1 MIRRWVI
8 SLEDKIT
15 LSVYHK
21 RGMKNMNKLH
31 ALRKSRGVTLEQI
44 SDETDI
50 SVSSL
55 SRYEKGERN
64 PKINTIRT
72 LAEYFGVSSDY
83 LEGRVNSEFDIENV
97 GEIIR
102 QLRRANKISQTKLS
116 KILNIGG
123 NSTMSQY
130 ETNKRTPNI
139 KELNRIL
146 NYFGK
151 QLKVVDID
159 DKEI

>member
-1 MIRRWVI
+1 
-8 SLEDKIT
+8 
-15 LSVYHK
+15 
-21 RGMKNMNKLH
+21 MNKLH
-31 ALRKSRGVTLEQI
+31 ALRKAKGITLEQL

-50 SVSSL
+50 SFSAL
-55 SRYEKGERN
+55 SAYERGTRN

-83 LEGRVNSEFDIENV
+83 LEGR
-97 GEIIR
+97 
-102 QLRRANKISQTKLS
+102 
-116 KILNIGG
+116 
-123 NSTMSQY
+123 Y
-130 ETNKRTPNI
+130 ETQYIIKDATDIGNI
-139 KELNRIL
+139 IYELRSKSGLSQLQVANDLKIPVSTFSRYEISVREPKLQKINEIL

>member
-1 MIRRWVI
+1 
-8 SLEDKIT
+8 
-15 LSVYHK
+15 
-21 RGMKNMNKLH
+21 MKNMNKLH
-31 ALRKSRGVTLEQI
+31 ALRKAKGITLEQL

-50 SVSSL
+50 SFSAL
-55 SRYEKGERN
+55 SAYERGTRN

-83 LEGRVNSEFDIENV
+83 LEGR
-97 GEIIR
+97 
-102 QLRRANKISQTKLS
+102 
-116 KILNIGG
+116 
-123 NSTMSQY
+123 Y
-130 ETNKRTPNI
+130 ETQYIIKDATDIGNI
-139 KELNRIL
+139 IYELRSKSGLSQLQVANDLKIPVSTFSRYEISVREPKLQKINEIL

>member
-1 MIRRWVI
+1 
-8 SLEDKIT
+8 
-15 LSVYHK
+15 
-21 RGMKNMNKLH
+21 MNKLH
-31 ALRKSRGVTLEQI
+31 ALRKAKGITLEQL

-50 SVSSL
+50 SFSAL
-55 SRYEKGERN
+55 SAYERGTRN

-83 LEGRVNSEFDIENV
+83 LEGR
-97 GEIIR
+97 
-102 QLRRANKISQTKLS
+102 
-116 KILNIGG
+116 
-123 NSTMSQY
+123 Y
-130 ETNKRTPNI
+130 ETQYIIKDATDIGNIIYELRSKSGLSQLQVANDLKIPVSTFSRYEISVREPKLQKINK
-139 KELNRIL
+139 IL

>member
-1 MIRRWVI
+1 
-8 SLEDKIT
+8 
-15 LSVYHK
+15 
-21 RGMKNMNKLH
+21 MNKLH
-31 ALRKSRGVTLEQI
+31 ALRKSRGVTLEQL
-44 SDETDI
+44 SEDTDI
-50 SVSSL
+50 SFSAL
-55 SRYEKGERN
+55 SAYERGTRN

-102 QLRRANKISQTKLS
+102 QLRKANKISQTKLS
-116 KILNIGG
+116 KIMNIDG

-159 DKEI
+159 DK

>member
-1 MIRRWVI
+1 
-8 SLEDKIT
+8 
-15 LSVYHK
+15 
-21 RGMKNMNKLH
+21 MNKLH

-151 QLKVVDID
+151 QLKVVDVD

>member
-1 MIRRWVI
+1 
-8 SLEDKIT
+8 
-15 LSVYHK
+15 
-21 RGMKNMNKLH
+21 MNKLH

-83 LEGRVNSEFDIENV
+83 LEGRHETEYTIKDESDIGNIIYELRSESGLSQLQVAKDLKMPASTFSRY
-97 GEIIR
+97 EISVR
-102 QLRRANKISQTKLS
+102 EPKLQKI
-116 KILNIGG
+116 N
-123 NSTMSQY
+123 
-130 ETNKRTPNI
+130 E
-139 KELNRIL
+139 IL

-159 DKEI
+159 ESEKTK

>member
-1 MIRRWVI
+1 
-8 SLEDKIT
+8 
-15 LSVYHK
+15 
-21 RGMKNMNKLH
+21 MNKLH
-31 ALRKSRGVTLEQI
+31 ALRKAKGITLEQL

-50 SVSSL
+50 SFSAL
-55 SRYEKGERN
+55 SAYERGTRN

-83 LEGRVNSEFDIENV
+83 LEGR
-97 GEIIR
+97 
-102 QLRRANKISQTKLS
+102 
-116 KILNIGG
+116 
-123 NSTMSQY
+123 Y
-130 ETNKRTPNI
+130 ETQYIIKDASDIGNI
-139 KELNRIL
+139 IYELRSKSGLSQLQVANDLKIPVSTFSRYEISVREPKLQKINEIL

>member
-1 MIRRWVI
+1 
-8 SLEDKIT
+8 
-15 LSVYHK
+15 
-21 RGMKNMNKLH
+21 MNKLH

-83 LEGRVNSEFDIENV
+83 LEGRVHSEFDIENV

-102 QLRRANKISQTKLS
+102 QLRKANKISQTKLS
-116 KILNIGG
+116 KIMNIDG

>member
-1 MIRRWVI
+1 
-8 SLEDKIT
+8 
-15 LSVYHK
+15 
-21 RGMKNMNKLH
+21 MKNMNKLH
-31 ALRKSRGVTLEQI
+31 ALRKAKGITLEQL

-50 SVSSL
+50 SFSAL
-55 SRYEKGERN
+55 SAYERGTRN

-83 LEGRVNSEFDIENV
+83 LEGR
-97 GEIIR
+97 
-102 QLRRANKISQTKLS
+102 
-116 KILNIGG
+116 
-123 NSTMSQY
+123 Y
-130 ETNKRTPNI
+130 ETQYIIKDATDIGNIIYELRSKSGLSQLQVANDLKIPVSTFSRYEISVREPKLQKINK
-139 KELNRIL
+139 IL

>member
-1 MIRRWVI
+1 
-8 SLEDKIT
+8 
-15 LSVYHK
+15 
-21 RGMKNMNKLH
+21 MNKLH

-151 QLKVVDID
+151 QLKVVDVD
-159 DKEI
+159 ESEEIK

>member
-1 MIRRWVI
+1 
-8 SLEDKIT
+8 
-15 LSVYHK
+15 
-21 RGMKNMNKLH
+21 MNKLH

-83 LEGRVNSEFDIENV
+83 LEGRHETEYTIKDESDIGNIIYELRSESGLSQLQVAKDLKMPASTFS
-97 GEIIR
+97 GYEISVR
-102 QLRRANKISQTKLS
+102 EPKLQKI
-116 KILNIGG
+116 N
-123 NSTMSQY
+123 
-130 ETNKRTPNI
+130 E
-139 KELNRIL
+139 IL

-151 QLKVVDID
+151 QLKVVDINESE
-159 DKEI
+159 EIK

>member
-1 MIRRWVI
+1 
-8 SLEDKIT
+8 
-15 LSVYHK
+15 
-21 RGMKNMNKLH
+21 MNRLH
-31 ALRKSRGVTLEQI
+31 ALRKSRGVTLEKI

-83 LEGRVNSEFDIENV
+83 LEGR
-97 GEIIR
+97 
-102 QLRRANKISQTKLS
+102 
-116 KILNIGG
+116 
-123 NSTMSQY
+123 Y
-130 ETNKRTPNI
+130 ETQYIIKDATDIGNI
-139 KELNRIL
+139 IYELRSKSGLSQLQVANDLKIPVSTFSRYEISVREPKLKKINEIL

-151 QLKVVDID
+151 QLKVVDVD
-159 DKEI
+159 ESEEIK

>member
-1 MIRRWVI
+1 
-8 SLEDKIT
+8 
-15 LSVYHK
+15 
-21 RGMKNMNKLH
+21 MKNMNKLH
-31 ALRKSRGVTLEQI
+31 ALRKSKGVTLEQI

-50 SVSSL
+50 SFSSL
-55 SRYEKGERN
+55 SAYERGTRN

-83 LEGRVNSEFDIENV
+83 LEGR
-97 GEIIR
+97 
-102 QLRRANKISQTKLS
+102 
-116 KILNIGG
+116 
-123 NSTMSQY
+123 Y
-130 ETNKRTPNI
+130 ETQYIIKDATDIGNI
-139 KELNRIL
+139 IYELRSKSGLSQLQVATDLKIPVSTFSRYEISVREPKLQKINEIL

>member
-1 MIRRWVI
+1 
-8 SLEDKIT
+8 
-15 LSVYHK
+15 
-21 RGMKNMNKLH
+21 MNRLH
-31 ALRKSRGVTLEQI
+31 ALRKAKGITLEQL

-50 SVSSL
+50 SFSAL
-55 SRYEKGERN
+55 SAYERGTRN

-83 LEGRVNSEFDIENV
+83 LEGR
-97 GEIIR
+97 
-102 QLRRANKISQTKLS
+102 
-116 KILNIGG
+116 
-123 NSTMSQY
+123 Y
-130 ETNKRTPNI
+130 ETQYIIKDATDIGNI
-139 KELNRIL
+139 IYELRSKSGLSQLQVANDLKIPVSTFSRYETSVREPKLQKINEIL